1 VDSNQQPELAIFARS
16 ITISQLAITGQ
27 VMKFLAAIVFLL
39 SPSAVLA
46 YEAISKLVECSTIS
60 TAPNVTLKACAT
72 WYLSGPST
80 ATIDGVAI
88 EIGGYKNEYTI
99 VTGLKEGID
108 TSALSEAAAKKAFS
122 NGIVVLVERD
132 DDDKCKVTVN
142 VKGKS
147 TVCSSCTF
155 CGNDRYTADCQAL
168 KNGRKVTCE
177 STGEGQVFFPLSKSA
192 LVQSFMKSPI
202 RAPVNAPT
210 KVAVRAPVKTPASAP
225 KK

>member
-1 VDSNQQPELAIFARS
+1 
-16 ITISQLAITGQ
+16 
-27 VMKFLAAIVFLL
+27 MKFFAAIVFLL
-39 SPSAVLA
+39 SPSVVLA

-60 TAPNVTLKACAT
+60 TAPKVAFEACAT

-80 ATIDGVAI
+80 AEIDGVAI

-99 VTGLKEGID
+99 VTGLKEGAD
-108 TSALSEAAAKKAFS
+108 TTVLSAAAAKKAFG
-122 NGIVVLVERD
+122 NGIVVVVERD

-142 VKGKS
+142 LKGKP

-155 CGNDRYTADCQAL
+155 CGNDRYTADCSAL

-177 STGEGQVFFPLSKSA
+177 STGEGEVFFPLSKSA
-192 LVQSFMKSPI
+192 LEQSFMKAPV
-202 RAPVNAPT
+202 RAPIKAPA
-210 KVAVRAPVKTPASAP
+210 KLVRAPVKAPASAP